1 MEVGQQPCLWSS
13 LKLKFRLD
21 NREEMDNREETG
33 PMDLPI
39 GRTNDLLK
47 VLNMGRLQALEQF
60 TLVVEV
66 GDSDLMDSGIS
77 WQEFIH
83 FLQITPPSV
92 QKLYLLN
99 FSPTPPEPMPP
110 LNLLAEEL
118 MANLVK
124 FEEVDFGTEGF
135 LRGGLANEVLKAVST
150 VGEDSKLRVLSIPG
164 FERGVDTRDALAE
177 ARKILTV
184 NMVNKGIWINVM
196 SDEDGEDEDA
206 DELADEDEDGEQQP
220 ILSPR
225 RTRSGALF

>member
-21 NREEMDNREETG
+21 NREEMDNREEDQMDNREQMD
-33 PMDLPI
+33 PMDLPTI

-77 WQEFIH
+77 WQEFVH

-92 QKLYLLN
+92 QKLSLLN

-135 LRGGLANEVLKAVST
+135 LRGLRVANEILKAVST
-150 VGEDSKLRVLSIPG
+150 VREDSKLRVLSIPG
-164 FERGVDTRDALAE
+164 FESDADLRDSLAA

-184 NMVNKGIWINVM
+184 NMLGLTED
-196 SDEDGEDEDA
+196 SDDSEDEDA
-206 DELADEDEDGEQQP
+206 DEVAGEDAGGDEDGEQQP
-220 ILSPR
+220 
-225 RTRSGALF
+225 T

>member
-1 MEVGQQPCLWSS
+1 
-13 LKLKFRLD
+13 
-21 NREEMDNREETG
+21 MDNREEEQMDNREQMD
-33 PMDLPI
+33 PMDLPTI

-77 WQEFIH
+77 WQEFVH

-92 QKLYLLN
+92 QKLSLLN

-150 VGEDSKLRVLSIPG
+150 VGEESKLRVLSIPG
-164 FERGVDTRDALAE
+164 FESDADLRDALAA

-184 NMVNKGIWINVM
+184 NMLGLTED
-196 SDEDGEDEDA
+196 SDDSEDEDA
-206 DELADEDEDGEQQP
+206 DEVAGEDAVGDEDGEQQP
-220 ILSPR
+220 TLSPK